1 MTDLGNRGP
10 TRATRVY
17 FDRWTQVKAR
27 LRAELGEKVFC
38 SWFGR
43 MELDCIH
50 DATVHLTVPTK
61 FLKGWIQAC
70 YADQL
75 LACWK
80 IELEPVARSA
90 VLRNMSTGPR
100 SARTFESVHKVRT
113 CAMARVN
120 DKVSGPVT
128 KIKHKTVQASPLNPQ
143 LTFGAFTIGEPNT
156 LAHAAAK
163 QVAASLRGEAVVF
176 HQLYIHARVGVGK
189 THLLQPIAWV
199 GNQIPGP
206 RVLYLTA
213 EKLMHEFPSAG
224 FYGYFVGYFVARA
237 VCPGVW
243 GLAWPVDDGAV
254 CLFGAVSRGPVE
266 RRLVAL
272 TDGCERSTCA
282 TINAM
287 RAQRR
292 PRRDWRP
299 CNVAAEDA
307 MSTPLVAR
315 DGHA

>member
-1 MTDLGNRGP
+1 MDAGEG
-10 TRATRVY
+10 
-17 FDRWTQVKAR
+17 
-27 LRAELGEKVFC
+27 LRAELGEKVVS
-38 SWFGR
+38 SWFGSIK
-43 MELDCIH
+43 LDRIH
-50 DATVHLTVPTK
+50 DTTVHLTVPTK
-61 FLKGWIQAC
+61 FLKGWIQTR
-70 YADQL
+70 YADRL
-75 LACWK
+75 LVCWK
-80 IELEPVARSA
+80 TELEPVARIKLETRSA
-90 VLRNMSTGPR
+90 ALRNMSTSPE
-100 SARTFESVHKVRT
+100 SARTSGSAHKVRT

-120 DKVSGPVT
+120 DKLSGPVT

-163 QVAASLRGEAVVF
+163 HVAASLRGEAVVF

-254 CLFGAVSRGPVE
+254 CLFGAVSRGLVE